1 MRQSKV
7 ANFDARQL
15 SLGLLLRAGPVK
27 KQVLKFEVSVD
38 DALLVN
44 VLQCLQG
51 ILGISLKL
59 ILVGYRS

>member
-1 MRQSKV
+1 M
-7 ANFDARQL
+7 
-15 SLGLLLRAGPVK
+15 GLLLWAGPVK
-27 KQVLKFEVSVD
+27 EQVLKFEVSVD

-44 VLQCLQG
+44 VLQRLQG